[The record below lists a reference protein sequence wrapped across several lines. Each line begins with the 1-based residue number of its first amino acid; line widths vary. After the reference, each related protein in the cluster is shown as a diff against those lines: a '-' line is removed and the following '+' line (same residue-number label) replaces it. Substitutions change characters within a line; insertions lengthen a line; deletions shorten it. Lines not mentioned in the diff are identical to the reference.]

1 MDFLSYI
8 VNEALI
14 LVPVLNVLGI
24 FVKNTDKISD
34 KYIPLILLGVSIILS
49 IALIGLSVQAVIQG
63 ILVAGAA
70 VLTNELIKQN
80 KR

>member
-1 MDFLSYI
+1 MDFLTYV

-14 LVPVLNVLGI
+14 LVPVLNVIGCFI
-24 FVKNTDKISD
+24 KGTEKIED
-34 KYIPLILLGVSIILS
+34 KYIPLILLVLSIILS
-49 IALIGLSVQAVIQG
+49 IALIGFSVDSIIQG
-63 ILVAGAA
+63 VLVAGAA